1 MVVSVDRSIHN
12 RVLTTSYQLVCVMRM
27 TCRQRGDASLKKEM
41 AETILEV
48 LPKIPGNL
56 IIFFPSYGYM
66 SDCVKEWQ
74 KDGTLQRME
83 AVKEVQ
89 QETVGMTTKDFE
101 SVVTALQNAVYRRGA
116 ILLAVCRGKASEGI
130 DFSDAMCRCV
140 IIIGIPYA
148 PFTDLKISLRRQYL
162 DKRAKQ
168 QEELN
173 ERLAVAAARGQD
185 LLLVRRDDLPLASMT
200 NIQSA
205 PLNGS
210 EWYTINAHRAVN
222 QSVGRVIRHKNDFGT
237 ILLMDERYT
246 AISSIQRL
254 SKWMQP
260 FYRPM
265 TTVGRSECADLGVAG
280 LVKDLGY
287 FYARNMG
294 SFVLPERPSIPSRS
308 NSSLSPFAQSLTA
321 SQESDNKNS
330 GKVKQGGG
338 IFTKLKG
345 IQSNHKKQLPVRSIS
360 ESDEVGQT
368 KQMEAKR
375 AEFISKLKPVVPESE
390 VQLTPKSKGIKRY
403 FHSEEVKRPIQ
414 NGKGALVFEHEKT
427 KPFVSRDLFGVK
439 RKQ

>member
-1 MVVSVDRSIHN
+1 MVVSVDHSVHN
-12 RVLTTSYQLVCVMRM
+12 RVLTTSYQWVCNSHV

-41 AETILEV
+41 AETILAV

-66 SDCVKEWQ
+66 GDCVAEWK
-74 KDGTLQRME
+74 KDGTLDQMG
-83 AVKEVQ
+83 ALKEIQ
-89 QETVGMTTKDFE
+89 EETVGMTTKDFE
-101 SVVTALQNAVYRRGA
+101 SIVTSLQNAVYRQGA

-140 IIIGIPYA
+140 IIVGIPYA

-173 ERLAVAAARGQD
+173 ERLALASARGQD
-185 LLLVRRDDLPLASMT
+185 VLLVRRDDLPLASIT
-200 NIQSA
+200 NIHSA

-210 EWYTINAHRAVN
+210 EWYTISAHRAVN
-222 QSVGRVIRHKNDFGT
+222 QSVGRVIRHKDDFGT

-265 TTVGRSECADLGVAG
+265 TTVGRDEREASCVAD

-294 SFVLPERPSIPSRS
+294 KFVLPEKPAMLSRS
-308 NSSLSPFAQSLTA
+308 NSTLSPFAQSLTA
-321 SQESDNKNS
+321 SQESDTKAT

-345 IQSNHKKQLPVRSIS
+345 IQNTHKKTLPVRSVS
-360 ESDEVGQT
+360 ESDEGDQNKVID
-368 KQMEAKR
+368 AKR
-375 AEFISKLKPVVPESE
+375 AEFISKLKPATTETE
-390 VQLTPKSKGIKRY
+390 VQFTPKSKGIKRY

-414 NGKGALVFEHEKT
+414 NGKGTFVFEHEKT
-427 KPFVSRDLFGVK
+427 KPSISRDLFGVK
-439 RKQ
+439 RKK

>member
-1 MVVSVDRSIHN
+1 M
-12 RVLTTSYQLVCVMRM
+12 RVTS
-27 TCRQRGDASLKKEM
+27 RQRGDASLKKEM
-41 AETILEV
+41 AETILMV

-66 SDCVKEWQ
+66 GDCVAEWQ
-74 KDGTLQRME
+74 KDGTLQQMG
-83 AVKEVQ
+83 ALKEIQ
-89 QETVGMTTKDFE
+89 QETAGMTTKDFE
-101 SVVTALQNAVYRRGA
+101 SIVTSLQNAVYRQGA

-173 ERLAVAAARGQD
+173 ERLALAAARGQD
-185 LLLVRRDDLPLASMT
+185 ILLVRRDDLPLASIA
-200 NIQSA
+200 NIHSA
-205 PLNGS
+205 SLNGS
-210 EWYTINAHRAVN
+210 EWYTISAHRAVN

-265 TTVGRSECADLGVAG
+265 TTIGRSEGGEPCSAD

-294 SFVLPERPSIPSRS
+294 NFVLPERPSIPTRS
-308 NSSLSPFAQSLTA
+308 NSTLSHFAQSLTA
-321 SQESDNKNS
+321 SQESDSKAS

-345 IQSNHKKQLPVRSIS
+345 IQGNHKKSLPIRSLS
-360 ESDEVGQT
+360 EKDEEDQA
-368 KQMEAKR
+368 KALEARR
-375 AEFISKLKPVVPESE
+375 ADFISKLKPVVPEKE
-390 VQLTPKSKGIKRY
+390 IQRTPKSKGIKRY

-414 NGKGALVFEHEKT
+414 NGKGAFVFEHEKT
-427 KPFVSRDLFGVK
+427 KPSISRDLFGVK
-439 RKQ
+439 QKK